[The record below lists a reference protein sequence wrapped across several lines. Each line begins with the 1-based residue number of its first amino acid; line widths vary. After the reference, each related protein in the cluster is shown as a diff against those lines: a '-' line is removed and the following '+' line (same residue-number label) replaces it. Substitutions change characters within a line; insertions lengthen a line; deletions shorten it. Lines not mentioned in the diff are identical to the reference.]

1 MDALTTAPRRPQ
13 HPRGLA
19 AVEMALLLP
28 LLLLLLFG
36 MLEYGSMFWRAQQI
50 GAAARHG
57 ARLGALP
64 DGTAASVTAAVDT
77 MLAAAG
83 LGGTGYTVTLTPAD
97 PTVLAPG
104 EPFEVEV
111 SVPYADIDLTGFPI
125 PAPTAIVRSTTMAR
139 EGG

>member
-1 MDALTTAPRRPQ
+1 MVQLTTHQPRTRGA
-13 HPRGLA
+13 RGLA

-36 MLEYGSMFWRAQQI
+36 MLEYGAMFWRAQQI

-57 ARLGALP
+57 ARIGALP
-64 DGTAASVTAAVDT
+64 DGTSAAVTAAVDA
-77 MLAAAG
+77 MLSAAG
-83 LGGTGYTVTLTPAD
+83 LGDTGYTVTLTPVD
-97 PTVLAPG
+97 PSALAPG
-104 EPFEVEV
+104 ATFEVEV